1 MTCAARPLS
10 DPRAL
15 IALVD
20 RYAAEFGMPSYSDF
34 VRGIHE
40 QDQRASDLYGALR
53 ETCNHVGDV
62 QVLLSRTGL
71 DQPRAVVEL
80 FLEEAVEKAA
90 AASAVA
96 GIALFTVETRVDL
109 DGRNDVTVLAD
120 ARTRLRAAGRRG

>member
-1 MTCAARPLS
+1 MSCAVRRHP
-10 DPRAL
+10 DPQAF

-20 RYAAEFGMPSYSDF
+20 RYAATFGVPGYSEL
-34 VRGIHE
+34 VHAIQE

-80 FLEEAVEKAA
+80 CLEEAVEKAA

-109 DGRNDVTVLAD
+109 DGRDEVTVLAD
-120 ARTRLRAAGRRG
+120 ARTRLRAAGRRP